1 MNATELKELRSK
13 WDGGEGIN
21 SLHIEM
27 LFHECTNALEKMQK
41 LEQQIA
47 DLVTGGMK

>member
-1 MNATELKELRSK
+1 MNAVELKQLRSQ

-27 LFHECTNALEKMQK
+27 LFHECTKAFEKIESLDM
-41 LEQQIA
+41 EIA
-47 DLVTGGMK
+47 DLKAGKK